1 MEFKKNSYGYMN
13 DTLRELRLKGQK
25 ENNRFKPALMSDDV
39 LETKD
44 FVFLPLRPGN
54 RVGDSGN
61 LLMARHRRDQSER
74 YLVKHEYCDCPC
86 NEFVYAK
93 LAGGMGLRIP
103 ESKLFH
109 ISEEDKRRILATG
122 YGVGARY
129 LDVKEADPS
138 YGLIRECAKNW
149 EDFHSFAAL
158 YILFLEIDSFEIL
171 LAEDGFI
178 YRVDTASSFVISD
191 LILSYAGLNI
201 EVNGINVQEMAKRQA
216 EERMKQSFWE
226 YVDMKDQLENHVA
239 RYGEESRK
247 GFLRPFYGI
256 QELTANYI
264 DDFLN
269 TLCYFYPDFIGDCYK
284 RFICAAQEKA
294 REFLNQKI

>member
-44 FVFLPLRPGN
+44 FVFLPIRPGN

-61 LLMARHRRDQSER
+61 LLLARHRRDQSER

-129 LDVKEADPS
+129 LDVKEAAPS

-178 YRVDTASSFVISD
+178 YRVDTTSSFVISD
-191 LILSYAGLNI
+191 LILSYAGLNT